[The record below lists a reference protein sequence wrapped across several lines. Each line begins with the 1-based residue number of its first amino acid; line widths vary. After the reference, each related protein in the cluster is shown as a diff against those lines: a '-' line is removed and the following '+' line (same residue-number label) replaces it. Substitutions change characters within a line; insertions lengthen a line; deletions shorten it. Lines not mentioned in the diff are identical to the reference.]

1 MNSNIK
7 RLYEL
12 SNKSQR
18 RVIGLMSGTSLDG
31 LDVVDSI
38 CYGTGINTKI
48 EILHFETIAY
58 QEDFKKEIKSIFSKR
73 VVDLQKPKSGARIV
87 SKFKSLSAS

>member
-12 SNKSQR
+12 SNSSQR

-31 LDVVDSI
+31 LDVVDCI
-38 CYGTGINTKI
+38 CYGSGVDTSI
-48 EILHFETIAY
+48 EILHFETVPY
-58 QEDFKKEIKSIFSKR
+58 NDDFRKEIKAIFSKR
-73 VVDLQKPKSGARIV
+73 AVDLQKV
-87 SKFKSLSAS
+87 